1 LEAFRDGLH
10 VKFAQGRSGVV
21 DEACSRGPVRGP
33 PLCMNLSLLES
44 IFPSSAGRLGIGVE
58 SLFWYHS
65 LGRCRVC
72 TKQVTHQGGIFC
84 ANFGHQVGHFP
95 TCQSAWCPECY
106 REIPG
111 EDFLVYRA
119 KDADGDDML
128 APGEEDDYR
137 GARPGDHLVCSFDCD
152 SCAFFRLKD
161 RLPVVGNY
169 IDARTLCLIR
179 RANLD
184 AFWSRKRGTVSQQLR
199 IFKEQVAIGEKHGI
213 TMTPPRGPFPAHHD
227 FGMRMAIGVLEK
239 SLTAGRHEA
248 TTKFSNVRKITSLH
262 TNMYKSSALGAG
274 TLILRAE
281 KKRLYSTQS
290 PHESDFFTM
299 FMTGLRTRVGERR
312 KQDAAISIALM
323 VEIQRR
329 LELDWNKALEGDDLV
344 AMREVAEHAV
354 YFLFCF
360 CGALCGFAGTK
371 VPLHELRT
379 KVALDAAS
387 PGVATDSLGRFI
399 PHVGIPLVGTFK
411 ARSVGIT
418 QLLIFVAA
426 QTASGLRPGEWTK
439 RLLDLLETLGIV
451 DGWLFQTTAG
461 TQQRMS
467 HFEKRFYDLLI
478 LISSDQDTAH
488 LFADGINIL
497 EDYHL
502 ARSFRR
508 GATTR
513 ATNAGVK
520 EDDIDWLCRWNT
532 GGEETGGAPL
542 RVLYSDRTQLLE
554 TYLRFSL
561 AL

>member
-1 LEAFRDGLH
+1 
-10 VKFAQGRSGVV
+10 
-21 DEACSRGPVRGP
+21 
-33 PLCMNLSLLES
+33 
-44 IFPSSAGRLGIGVE
+44 
-58 SLFWYHS
+58 
-65 LGRCRVC
+65 
-72 TKQVTHQGGIFC
+72 
-84 ANFGHQVGHFP
+84 
-95 TCQSAWCPECY
+95 
-106 REIPG
+106 
-111 EDFLVYRA
+111 
-119 KDADGDDML
+119 ML

-137 GARPGDHLVCSFDCD
+137 GARPGDHLICSFDCD
-152 SCAFFRLKD
+152 GCAFFRLKG
-161 RLPVVGNY
+161 RLPVEGNCG
-169 IDARTLCLIR
+169 DERTLCLIR
-179 RANLD
+179 RVTLD
-184 AFWSRKRGTVSQQLR
+184 AFWSRKRGTVRQQLG
-199 IFKEQVAIGEKHGI
+199 IFKEQVSIGEMHGI

-239 SLTAGRHEA
+239 SLKAGRHEA

-262 TNMYKSSALGAG
+262 TNMYKSSALGAASG
-274 TLILRAE
+274 TLVLRAE

-290 PHESDFFTM
+290 PHESDFFIM
-299 FMTGLRTRVGERR
+299 FMAGLRARVGERR

-323 VEIQRR
+323 LEIQRR
-329 LELDWNKALEGDDLV
+329 LELDWKQALEGDDAL

-360 CGALCGFAGTK
+360 CGALRGFEGNK

-379 KVALDAAS
+379 KVALDAS
-387 PGVATDSLGRFI
+387 TPGVATDSLGRFM

-411 ARSVGIT
+411 ARSVGNT
-418 QLLIFVAA
+418 ELLIFVAA
-426 QTASGLRPGEWTK
+426 QTASGLCPGEWTK
-439 RLLDLLETLGIV
+439 RLLEVLATLGIFN
-451 DGWLFQTTAG
+451 GWLFQTAAG
-461 TQQRMS
+461 AQQRMS
-467 HFEKRFYDLLI
+467 HFEDRFYDLLV
-478 LISSDQDTAH
+478 LISLDPDTAR
-488 LFADGINIL
+488 LFADGIDIL